1 VIAARLER
9 VTYAYPEAAAP
20 SLDDVSMVALEGE
33 LVVLA
38 GPSGGGKTTLLRAI
52 AGLVPAFH
60 GGRLAG
66 RVTCNGTTGIAFQ
79 DPEAQG
85 VYRDVVRDVAFG
97 LENRAWPRHAIVPAA
112 LDALAAVRAGHLAGR
127 TLDTVSGGELQ
138 RVALAGV
145 LAPRPSLLLLDE
157 PTSQLDDEAAAA
169 VVALLRDL
177 AATGVAVVV
186 AEHRVDRFAGVAHRI
201 AGVDGG
207 RLTDYVPP
215 VTRAATPTVA
225 GPALLVADGVTVE
238 RGEGGVIDAS
248 LTIGRGE
255 IVALHGTN
263 GAGKTTLL
271 RALAGLDDV
280 QAGSILLDGVD
291 VTTWPAERRHPGIAL
306 VPQDPGRYLLR
317 STVAEEVG
325 SAEPLAALGLAGFGD
340 RHPLDL
346 SAGQRERVAIAAA
359 LAYDPAVLMLD
370 EPTRGMDAG
379 RRAELATV
387 LRARAA
393 DGHAVLVATHDA
405 VFAAACGARRLV
417 LRDRR
422 LHPAGTEVVA

>member
-9 VTYAYPEAAAP
+9 VTYAYPEAPGP
-20 SLDDVSMVALEGE
+20 SLRDVSTVILEGE

-66 RVTCNGTTGIAFQ
+66 RVTCNGVTGIAFQ

-97 LENRAWPRHAIVPAA
+97 LENRAWPRHTIVPAA
-112 LDALAAVRAGHLAGR
+112 LDALTAVRAEHLAGR
-127 TLDTVSGGELQ
+127 TLDTLSGGELQ

-157 PTSQLDDEAAAA
+157 PTSQLDDDGAAAI
-169 VVALLRDL
+169 VRLLHDL

-186 AEHRVDRFAGVAHRI
+186 AEHRVDRFAAVAQRI
-201 AGVDGG
+201 AGLEDGQ
-207 RLTDYVPP
+207 LTDYVPP
-215 VTRAATPTVA
+215 VTHAAPPTVA
-225 GPALLVADGVTVE
+225 GSPLLVAEGVTAE
-238 RGEGGVIDAS
+238 RGDGGVSDTA
-248 LTIGRGE
+248 LTLGRGE
-255 IVALHGTN
+255 IVALHGAN

-271 RALAGLDDV
+271 RALAGLDAV

-291 VTTWPAERRHPGIAL
+291 VTAWPAEQRHPGIAL

-325 SAEPLAALGLAGFGD
+325 SAAPLSALGLDGLGD

-346 SAGQRERVAIAAA
+346 SVGQRERVAIAAA

-379 RRAELATV
+379 RRGELAAV
-387 LRARAA
+387 LRGRAA

-405 VFAAACGARRLV
+405 GFAAACGARRLV

-422 LHPAGTEVVA
+422 LYPAGTEVPA